1 MVNRDGVLPS
11 APLYF
16 VLCGVRFRLRESV
29 PAWIGTIQERLYEV
43 GFTRLN
49 RVRQGPISNVVE
61 LAIDPEDFDQAHP
74 GAAYLFSRED
84 RGVSIQIHKA
94 GLTVF
99 SRSYVHYTDFAA
111 DVSAAVEAILAN
123 ARYLEVETMGIRYLD
138 FIRPQD
144 GESLSQYVAQ
154 GLLPFEPHWDDWQGS
169 VMTGTSVNRY
179 RIGNDQLVVRFV
191 GAGHPVVP
199 QDLVMAHL
207 SSFRV
212 AEIPVEQ
219 EMIGQQQ
226 GTLDID
232 AVRIGGVFK
241 AERAEQ
247 VEIEIRR
254 LHGLANGFF
263 RRVCTDH
270 AFSRWNQES

>member
-11 APLYF
+11 APLHF
-16 VLCGVRFRLRESV
+16 VLCGIRFRLRESL
-29 PAWIGTIQERLYEV
+29 PAWIGTIQERLYDT

-49 RVRQGPISNVVE
+49 RVRQGQVSNVVE
-61 LAIDPEDFDQAHP
+61 LAVDPEDFDQAQP
-74 GAAYLFSRED
+74 GTAYLFSRED

-99 SRSYVHYTDFAA
+99 SRSYLHYTDFAA
-111 DVSAAVEAILAN
+111 DVSSAIEAILAN
-123 ARYLEVETMGIRYLD
+123 AKYLEVETIGIRYLD
-138 FIRPQD
+138 FIRPKD
-144 GESLSQYVAQ
+144 GESLSQYVSQ
-154 GLLPFEPHWDDWQGS
+154 GLLPFEPDWSDWQGS

-179 RIGNDQLVVRFV
+179 RVGDDQLVVRFV
-191 GAGHPVVP
+191 GTGHPVVP
-199 QDLVMAHL
+199 QDLAMAYM

-212 AEIPVEQ
+212 AEIPGQ
-219 EMIGQQQ
+219 LDMIGDQQ

-232 AVRIGGVFK
+232 AVRAGDLFK
-241 AERAEQ
+241 AERSEQ
-247 VEIEIRR
+247 VESEIRR

-270 AFSRWNQES
+270 AFSKWNEES